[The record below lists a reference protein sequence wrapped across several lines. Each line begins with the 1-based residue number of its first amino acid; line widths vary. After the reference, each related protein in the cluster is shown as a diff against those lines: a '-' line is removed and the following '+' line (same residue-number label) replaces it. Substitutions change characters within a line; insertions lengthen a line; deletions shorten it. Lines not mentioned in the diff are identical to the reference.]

1 MYLKGVRAKTTLQR
15 VRKGITM
22 NKEAFTALAPGVIPV
37 RKGITMNK
45 EAFTTLTLA
54 AEPTLY
60 RVAKSILHQE
70 QDVEDAVQEGILK
83 AYEKRNSLKNTAYFQ
98 TWLVRIIINQCYQ
111 TLKRRKNTAVLDQA
125 EVIPAQE
132 EESYSDLYM
141 AISRLSPK
149 IRTVVV
155 LYYVEGYSTQEI
167 KEILRIPQG
176 TVKSRLSKARKD
188 LKNLLEEG
196 D

>member
-1 MYLKGVRAKTTLQR
+1 
-15 VRKGITM
+15 M

-37 RKGITMNK
+37 RKGMTMNK
-45 EAFTTLTLA
+45 EAFTTLTLG

-60 RVAKSILHQE
+60 RVAKSILHHE

-83 AYEKRNSLKNTAYFQ
+83 AYEKRNTLKNTAYFQ
-98 TWLVRIIINQCYQ
+98 TWLVRIVINQCYQ
-111 TLKRRKNTAVLDQA
+111 TLRRRKNTTDLEHTEA
-125 EVIPAQE
+125 IPAGE
-132 EESYSDLYM
+132 EESYSDLYL
-141 AISRLSPK
+141 AISQLSPK

-176 TVKSRLSKARKD
+176 TVKSRLSKARKELKD
-188 LKNLLEEG
+188 LLKEG
-196 D
+196 E